1 VLVGFAVVALILAA
15 VGVYGVIAYFVAQRA
30 REIGIR
36 MALGAQRSNI
46 VSLVSSRVMVTAGA
60 GVVVGLAG
68 AAAASGLMSTLVYEV
83 APIDAATY
91 ATGALALLAVA
102 ALAAVVP
109 TLRATRVN
117 PASAMRA
124 D

>member
-1 VLVGFAVVALILAA
+1 
-15 VGVYGVIAYFVAQRA
+15 
-30 REIGIR
+30 
-36 MALGAQRSNI
+36 
-46 VSLVSSRVMVTAGA
+46 
-60 GVVVGLAG
+60 
-68 AAAASGLMSTLVYEV
+68 MSTLVYDV
-83 APIDAATY
+83 APIDAMTY
-91 ATGALALLAVA
+91 GTGALALLLVA

>member
-1 VLVGFAVVALILAA
+1 
-15 VGVYGVIAYFVAQRA
+15 
-30 REIGIR
+30 
-36 MALGAQRSNI
+36 
-46 VSLVSSRVMVTAGA
+46 
-60 GVVVGLAG
+60 
-68 AAAASGLMSTLVYEV
+68 MSTLVYEV

>member
-1 VLVGFAVVALILAA
+1 MLTAGVGVAVGLVG
-15 VGVYGVIAYFVAQRA
+15 
-30 REIGIR
+30 
-36 MALGAQRSNI
+36 
-46 VSLVSSRVMVTAGA
+46 T
-60 GVVVGLAG
+60 
-68 AAAASGLMSTLVYEV
+68 AAASGLMATLIYEV
-83 APIDAATY
+83 APTDAVTY
-91 ATGALALLAVA
+91 ASGALALLAVA

>member
-1 VLVGFAVVALILAA
+1 VGVA
-15 VGVYGVIAYFVAQRA
+15 VG
-30 REIGIR
+30 
-36 MALGAQRSNI
+36 
-46 VSLVSSRVMVTAGA
+46 LV
-60 GVVVGLAG
+60 G

-83 APIDAATY
+83 APIDGLTY
-91 ATGALALLAVA
+91 VTGALALLVVA
-102 ALAAVVP
+102 ALAAVIP